1 MGDIIIGGVPFLE
14 LGHHDGRF
22 VRTAGLFAFAR
33 RTPSGGY
40 EVLHLGLSAAINREA
55 GPGHARWGWAIGAG
69 MDSLLVHLFGKPA
82 EVPAGV
88 PADLETVTWHPEAEV
103 AFLQDEG
110 GDVSLSAS
118 PFKPHLKAVSPS

>member
-1 MGDIIIGGVPFLE
+1 MGDIFIGGVPFMA

-33 RTPSGGY
+33 RHPSGGY

-55 GPGHARWGWAIGAG
+55 GPGHPRWGWAMRAG

-82 EVPAGV
+82 EIPAGA
-88 PADLETVTWHPEAEV
+88 PADLETVTWQPRAEV
-103 AFLQDEG
+103 AFLQDG
-110 GDVSLSAS
+110 GDGLDQDLASALALRRS
-118 PFKPHLKAVSPS
+118 

>member
-1 MGDIIIGGVPFLE
+1 MGDIFIGGVPFMA

-55 GPGHARWGWAIGAG
+55 GPGHPRWGWAMRAG

-82 EVPAGV
+82 EIPAGA
-88 PADLETVTWHPEAEV
+88 PADLETVTWHAEAEV
-103 AFLQDEG
+103 AFLDHKDGGAGLDQD
-110 GDVSLSAS
+110 LASALVLRRS
-118 PFKPHLKAVSPS
+118 

>member
-1 MGDIIIGGVPFLE
+1 MGDIFIGGVPFMA

-55 GPGHARWGWAIGAG
+55 DPGHPRWGWAMRAG

-82 EVPAGV
+82 EIPAGA

-103 AFLQDEG
+103 AFLDREEGADGLDQDLACALALRR
-110 GDVSLSAS
+110 S
-118 PFKPHLKAVSPS
+118 

>member
-1 MGDIIIGGVPFLE
+1 MGDIFIGGVPFLA
-14 LGHHDGRF
+14 LGHYDGRF

-33 RTPSGGY
+33 RTSSGGY

-55 GPGHARWGWAIGAG
+55 DPGHPRWGWALRAG

-82 EVPAGV
+82 EIPAGA

-103 AFLQDEG
+103 AFLDHEDG
-110 GDVSLSAS
+110 GDGLDQDLASALAFRR
-118 PFKPHLKAVSPS
+118 P